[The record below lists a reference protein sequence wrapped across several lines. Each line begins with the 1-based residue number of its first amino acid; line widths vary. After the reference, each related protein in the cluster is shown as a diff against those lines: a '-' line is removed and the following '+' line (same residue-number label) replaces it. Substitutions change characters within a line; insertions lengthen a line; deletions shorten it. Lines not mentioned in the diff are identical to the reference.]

1 MIQCR
6 IYNSP
11 YVLRELWNAI
21 YIRGNYTPFQ
31 AWMCNWWYYVVYHL
45 KGSRFKYQPK
55 FLVLNEEE
63 NICIVPVAVDKKHK
77 NIIDFSYGGPI
88 DYYDVISS
96 SIDIEFV
103 IKCVEY
109 IKKMYEGYNIILNNI
124 NQDSLLFNALQ
135 TSTLIKEEYCVKI
148 DFLSSSYEDYY
159 QTLSKHQRQNIRTG
173 YNKLHRDGLKWRV
186 VRYDTNNPMPTAD
199 WNQCLKMY
207 EERCRIKNK
216 RGSGFKQC
224 IVDWK
229 NRQINL
235 INILVHRWDRVTSFV
250 MYLNDI
256 PVAYMSGMYN
266 ESRDTFYVPRLSC
279 SNHYLRYDA
288 GILMLN
294 ESIKI
299 LLEEGVRHVDLTR
312 GDEQYKFAMG
322 GLASSNYTFKL

>member
-1 MIQCR
+1 M
-6 IYNSP
+6 
-11 YVLRELWNAI
+11 
-21 YIRGNYTPFQ
+21 
-31 AWMCNWWYYVVYHL
+31 
-45 KGSRFKYQPK
+45 
-55 FLVLNEEE
+55 
-63 NICIVPVAVDKKHK
+63 
-77 NIIDFSYGGPI
+77 
-88 DYYDVISS
+88 
-96 SIDIEFV
+96 
-103 IKCVEY
+103 
-109 IKKMYEGYNIILNNI
+109 
-124 NQDSLLFNALQ
+124 Q